1 MITIACNIVI
11 VVVTVV
17 LLVFVLFM
25 DGVIPNAF
33 EARADVVGNIKKRN
47 AILFLRL
54 VDRYIHQCPSS
65 VSSQRNTMLYLNLKK
80 TDRCPMS

>member
-33 EARADVVGNIKKRN
+33 EAGTDVVVGI
-47 AILFLRL
+47 A
-54 VDRYIHQCPSS
+54 
-65 VSSQRNTMLYLNLKK
+65 T
-80 TDRCPMS
+80 

>member
-25 DGVIPNAF
+25 DGVISNAF
-33 EARADVVGNIKKRN
+33 EAGTDVVVGI
-47 AILFLRL
+47 A
-54 VDRYIHQCPSS
+54 
-65 VSSQRNTMLYLNLKK
+65 T
-80 TDRCPMS
+80 